1 MTHEEPDGI
10 RGRRMTTTPSPARLL
25 ALLAVLAALPVP
37 AASQSLLGFRALGV
51 PVGAV
56 GSRTATV
63 GNLGIGLAGVEV
75 SASDPSTSARLAFPT
90 VSVSMQP
97 AWGEFELGE
106 QVGAT
111 NTTRFPLLG
120 VAYPVVAVQGVVTL
134 ALAGYMEQRWVGEV
148 PRTIALQGEEV
159 DASDRFE
166 SNGGTSVAR
175 IGWAQR
181 IGNRLAVGASVGVYM
196 GRLDRTFD
204 RTLDSLAVD
213 GGAESFGR
221 TGSWTYGGP
230 TVSVGFNADPHRLI
244 HLSGA
249 VEWSGELKAT
259 PQEDTEGGVLAYAV
273 PMRFLAGATGRLTPR
288 LHLNAS
294 LAYQDWSQAAGF
306 ERGSTAS
313 RTISWGAG
321 IEWQA
326 VQRGRRSFPLRFGY
340 RRLALPFRFGS
351 DDAVEGVW
359 SAGMGVNLD
368 QADGARFGWIDVG
381 GERAGRS
388 SAPLVERFWR
398 ATVTVGISRF

>member
-1 MTHEEPDGI
+1 MIPA
-10 RGRRMTTTPSPARLL
+10 RGCRMKTSPSTVRLL
-25 ALLAVLAALPVP
+25 ALLAALAGLSPP
-37 AASQSLLGFRALGV
+37 ASAQSLLGFRALGV

-56 GSRTATV
+56 GSRAATA

-75 SASDPSTSARLAFPT
+75 SASDPSASAGLAFPT

-106 QVGAT
+106 QAGAT
-111 NTTRFPLLG
+111 NTTRFPLVG
-120 VAYPVVAVQGVVTL
+120 VAYPVGVVRGVVTL

-148 PRTIALQGEEV
+148 PRKIVLQGEEV

-166 SNGGTSVAR
+166 SNGGTSVIR

-181 IGNRLAVGASVGVYM
+181 IGGRLAVGASAGVYL

-204 RTLDSLAVD
+204 RTLDSLAVG

-221 TGSWTYGGP
+221 TGSWSYSGP
-230 TVSVGFNADPHRLI
+230 TVSVGFGADPHRLI
-244 HLSGA
+244 HLAGA

-259 PQEDTEGGVLAYAV
+259 PREDTEGGVLAYAV

-294 LAYQDWSQAAGF
+294 VVYQDWSQAAGF
-306 ERGSTAS
+306 EDGSTAS
-313 RTISWGAG
+313 GKISWGAG
-321 IEWQA
+321 LEWQA
-326 VQRGRRSFPLRFGY
+326 VQQERRSFPLRFGY

-351 DDAVEGVW
+351 DDPVEAVW
-359 SAGMGVNLD
+359 SGGLGVNLD

-381 GERAGRS
+381 AERANRS